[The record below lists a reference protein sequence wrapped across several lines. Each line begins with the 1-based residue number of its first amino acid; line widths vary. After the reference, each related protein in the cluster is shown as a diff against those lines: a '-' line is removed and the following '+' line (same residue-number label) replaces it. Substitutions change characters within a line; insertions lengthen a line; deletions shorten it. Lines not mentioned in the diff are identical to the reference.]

1 MVRKGIMVIKLI
13 HKRYTTIKEKL
24 AIKINLYNGI
34 NSDILKNNLYDN
46 YANGGMNS
54 ELYRL

>member
-1 MVRKGIMVIKLI
+1 MVIMLI
-13 HKRYTTIKEKL
+13 HKRYTTIKKKL